1 MACLES
7 ILGGGHAALEVLV
20 VDNAPDDERTARS
33 LASRYG
39 ADGVVRY
46 LAQPKPGASRARN
59 LGVASARGEIVAFV
73 DDDVVVDRFWLPALV
88 DALQRHPDVDCVTG
102 LVIPD
107 SLRLPVQLWFEQFG
121 GFNRG
126 YVRRTFDLSTN
137 RGDTMLYPY
146 TAGALGGLGNAAFRR
161 SALTGAA
168 PFDVTLGPGTPAFGA
183 EDQDAFVSLLRRGG
197 RLLYE
202 PSAVVR
208 HSHRESY
215 DELRWQ
221 IFTYGAGM
229 VAGLVH
235 WGLSDPAVGR
245 ELISRTVVGLP
256 RILRGGNRA
265 LALHSATSDCPPAL
279 RRVERLGHLYG
290 PIAYTRAVM
299 HRRRIDRTWTAEDL
313 AK

>member
-1 MACLES
+1 M
-7 ILGGGHAALEVLV
+7 
-20 VDNAPDDERTARS
+20 R
-33 LASRYG
+33 LAGWATRPF
-39 ADGVVRY
+39 A
-46 LAQPKPGASRARN
+46 
-59 LGVASARGEIVAFV
+59 
-73 DDDVVVDRFWLPALV
+73 
-88 DALQRHPDVDCVTG
+88 
-102 LVIPD
+102 
-107 SLRLPVQLWFEQFG
+107 
-121 GFNRG
+121 
-126 YVRRTFDLSTN
+126 
-137 RGDTMLYPY
+137 
-146 TAGALGGLGNAAFRR
+146 
-161 SALTGAA
+161 GAA

-299 HRRRIDRTWTAEDL
+299 HRRRIDRTWTAEGM

>member
-1 MACLES
+1 
-7 ILGGGHAALEVLV
+7 
-20 VDNAPDDERTARS
+20 
-33 LASRYG
+33 
-39 ADGVVRY
+39 
-46 LAQPKPGASRARN
+46 
-59 LGVASARGEIVAFV
+59 
-73 DDDVVVDRFWLPALV
+73 
-88 DALQRHPDVDCVTG
+88 
-102 LVIPD
+102 
-107 SLRLPVQLWFEQFG
+107 
-121 GFNRG
+121 
-126 YVRRTFDLSTN
+126 
-137 RGDTMLYPY
+137 MLYPY

-161 SALTGAA
+161 SALAGAA

-235 WGLSDPAVGR
+235 WGLSDPAVAR
-245 ELISRTVVGLP
+245 ELISRTVAGLP

-265 LALHSATSDCPPAL
+265 VALHSATSDCPPAL

-290 PIAYTRAVM
+290 PIAYARAVM
-299 HRRRIDRTWTAEDL
+299 HRRRIDRTWTAEDM
-313 AK
+313 AQ